1 MEPWVVS
8 TGLIFLYLIATIVI
22 GVLAN
27 RRGTANMEDFF
38 LYGRQAGFIVLY
50 LTVVATF
57 HSAFAFLGS
66 GGFFYTHGIGFWMAG
81 TWTVLVGAI
90 TYTIGTRIWALGK
103 KFGYITPADMLADF
117 YESEAVRVIVAMVSV
132 LFTLVYIQVQSAG
145 LGYILSVAT
154 GDRISFELA
163 SAILLVVAAG
173 YLMVG
178 GLRAVYWTDVIQGI
192 WMYVAVWGGSLLLTY
207 KLFGGPVELWR
218 RLAAERPEMLSLP
231 GPEGFFTPGMWVGMT
246 IALSFGIIFQPHMMI
261 RYFTAASSRTL
272 KLLGAT
278 TPIYLM
284 TLFIPAAFVG
294 LGGALILPDLAT
306 PDRVFPEL
314 LFRFAPPWLTGL
326 ILAGAT
332 AAAMSTLDSIL
343 HSNMTVLTRDVYQR
357 YIAPDRSQRHYLA
370 FGRWVVVGAAG
381 GGLAAD
387 RRQPRLPGGAGDAV
401 GRGCAAAH
409 ARGSGRL
416 LSDRAAPHDGRR
428 GRGGHLCR
436 IGHALPDAGRVLS
449 APRRSRG
456 GLVARRQLPGD
467 HHRFAPDP
475 AALEGDRR
483 EGPRRGGALRL
494 RGLNGGKTGAL
505 DRSGTREGPEIGAQH
520 RIHKLSHP
528 CEPPIRSPLCPRSQ
542 TSPLQKGERPW
553 TRIG

>member
-1 MEPWVVS
+1 MEPWVIS
-8 TGLIFLYLIATIVI
+8 TGLIFVYLIATIVI

-27 RRGTANMEDFF
+27 RKGTASMEDFF

-66 GGFFYTHGIGFWMAG
+66 GGFFFTHGIGFWMAG

-103 KFGYITPADMLADF
+103 KFGYITPADMIADF
-117 YESEAVRVIVAMVSV
+117 YESEPVRVIVAVVSV
-132 LFTLVYIQVQSAG
+132 VFTLIYIQVQAQG

-154 GDRISFELA
+154 GDRIPFGTA
-163 SAILLVVAAG
+163 SLILLVVAAG
-173 YLMVG
+173 YLMAG

-192 WMYVAVWGGSLLLTY
+192 WMYIAVWVGSLVLTY
-207 KLFGGPVELWR
+207 KLFGGPVQLWR
-218 RLAAERPEMLSLP
+218 RLAAERPDLLTLP

-284 TLFIPAAFVG
+284 TLFIPVAMVG
-294 LGGALILPDLAT
+294 LGGALIMPELAQ
-306 PDRVFPEL
+306 PDRIFPEL
-314 LFRFAPPWLTGL
+314 LFQYAPPWLTGL

-357 YIAPDRSQRHYLA
+357 YIAPDRGQKHYLA
-370 FGRWVVVGAAG
+370 FGRWVVVALLGVG
-381 GGLAAD
+381 WL
-387 RRQPRLPGGAGDAV
+387 LTVYKLEYLVTLVTLSGAGALQLMPAV
-401 GRGCAAAH
+401 LGVCYPSRRLNTGAGVVAGICA
-409 ARGSGRL
+409 
-416 LSDRAAPHDGRR
+416 
-428 GRGGHLCR
+428 
-436 IGHALPDAGRVLS
+436 
-449 APRRSRG
+449 
-456 GLVARRQLPGD
+456 GLVTLYLTRVVWVQPFGMHEAIWSLLVNFGVTMLVSHFTKPPSEETVERVHGEIE
-467 HHRFAPDP
+467 RFVY
-475 AALEGDRR
+475 GR
-483 EGPRRGGALRL
+483 
-494 RGLNGGKTGAL
+494 
-505 DRSGTREGPEIGAQH
+505 
-520 RIHKLSHP
+520 
-528 CEPPIRSPLCPRSQ
+528 
-542 TSPLQKGERPW
+542 
-553 TRIG
+553 